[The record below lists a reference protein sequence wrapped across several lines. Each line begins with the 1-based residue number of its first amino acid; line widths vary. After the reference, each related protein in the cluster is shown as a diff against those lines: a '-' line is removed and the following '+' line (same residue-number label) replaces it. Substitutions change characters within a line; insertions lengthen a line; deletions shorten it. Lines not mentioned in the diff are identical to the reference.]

1 MKKFGFTAIVFAV
14 LLFTVGMSSSQSS
27 PTEELEGTLE
37 IMVATNLKKKECKT
51 LYSIKVGKERIPF
64 DLPAHPPPNLSS
76 GQKVKI
82 TGRWSESEGEKS
94 FKSRK
99 VETFTSTRKSAV
111 KKSADSSEEEDIS
124 RYLPDQ
130 NIVSGEIK
138 VLVVCVNSPDTK
150 ESSPEWSKETIEDK
164 ISSNKHSLEAYWKA
178 CLVDNETGE
187 SKVWFSVTILEGWRE
202 MPKEFSEYGYGSD
215 EEKKHLKEFRK
226 DMFNLLDPEVNF
238 SLYDGLIVFRAG
250 KSWAYDWASLGK
262 QLTETNDGEIE
273 ISASFLNENDI
284 AINNDYAAHETG
296 HGIFSRGHSHSKSV
310 SNGEI
315 HSYGDWWENRGK
327 QYALLDKLNGWE
339 LGSLSKNQI
348 KMITSSGSFWLDQ
361 RELASGG
368 IKLLVII
375 LGFDESGN
383 PILFYLEYHRGLGEF
398 DSQLHFE
405 NSNEAV
411 DPQNL
416 VLLRKHEYVE
426 DYSSVVYVAD
436 DDGKDCLDLESQEFK
451 DSEYGITFQVLQKT
465 GEGVDSKAEVKI
477 TLPSSYTVPTAP
489 APEPTPTPV
498 LSYDMGFYSS
508 LGGGDGSVFHKGDKP
523 KMEVNV
529 TGANE
534 ETLQADEITCQ
545 MTRSDG
551 SFKLKT
557 KTDTSKGVFVFLI
570 RKKHPPGDYKM
581 LVKISKEGYVDVEFE
596 VDFTVED

>member
-1 MKKFGFTAIVFAV
+1 MKKFGFATIVFAV
-14 LLFTVGMSSSQSS
+14 LVFAVFPSSSQSS

-37 IMVATNLKKKECKT
+37 IMVATNLQKKECKT
-51 LYSIKVGKERIPF
+51 LYSIKVDKERIPF
-64 DLPAHPPPNLSS
+64 DLPTHPPPNLSS

-82 TGRWSESEGEKS
+82 TGRWNESGGEKS

-99 VETFTSTRKSAV
+99 IETFTSTRKSAV
-111 KKSADSSEEEDIS
+111 KKSADSSEDDIS
-124 RYLPDQ
+124 SYLPEQ

-150 ESSPEWSKETIEDK
+150 ESSPEWSKETLEDK

-178 CLVDNETGE
+178 CFMDNETGE
-187 SKVWFSVTILEGWRE
+187 SKIWFSVTILEGWRE
-202 MPKEFSEYGYGSD
+202 MPKELSEYGYGSD
-215 EEKKHLKEFRK
+215 EERKHTKEFRE
-226 DMFNLLDPEVNF
+226 DMISLLDPEIDF
-238 SLYDGLIVFRAG
+238 TQYDGLIVFRAG
-250 KSWAYDWASLGK
+250 KNWAYDWASLGK

-284 AINNDYAAHETG
+284 TVDNDYSAHETG
-296 HGIFSRGHSHSKSV
+296 HGLFSLIHAHSKSL
-310 SNGEI
+310 SNETV
-315 HSYGDWWENRGK
+315 HDYGDWWENRGK
-327 QYALLDKLNGWE
+327 QYALLDGIHKYE
-339 LGSLSKNQI
+339 LGGLSAKQI

-368 IKLLVII
+368 TKLLII
-375 LGFDESGN
+375 NLGFDRYKR

-405 NSNEAV
+405 NKNEAV

-416 VLLRKHEYVE
+416 VLLRKYEVNL
-426 DYSSVVYVAD
+426 DYASVVYLPD
-436 DDGKDCLDLESQEFK
+436 DDGNNCLDLESEEFQ
-451 DSEYGITFQVLQKT
+451 DSESGITFQVLQKT
-465 GEGVDSKAEVKI
+465 GEGVASKAEVEI

-489 APEPTPTPV
+489 TPEPTPTPV

-534 ETLQADEITCQ
+534 EALQADEITCQ

-557 KTDTSKGVFVFLI
+557 KTDTSKGVFIFLI

-581 LVKISKEGYVDVEFE
+581 SVKISKEGYVDVEFE